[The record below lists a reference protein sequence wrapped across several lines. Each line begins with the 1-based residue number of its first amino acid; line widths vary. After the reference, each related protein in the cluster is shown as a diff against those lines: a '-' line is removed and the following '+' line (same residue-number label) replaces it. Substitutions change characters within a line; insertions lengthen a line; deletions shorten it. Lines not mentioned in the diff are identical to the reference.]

1 MANGYGISN
10 WQDAHEINRELKALT
25 DKPIYCVSEDALKDV
40 LNHFETKCVKSKEI
54 TTEAKK
60 YIPGGVQHNLAFN
73 YPFPMCMERA
83 NGAYLYD
90 RDGNEYIDFL
100 QAGGPTILGSNFPA
114 VKEKVFELLNNC
126 GPVTGLFHEGEL
138 LLAKKINELMPNC
151 EMFRMLGSGTE
162 SVMAAIRVARC
173 ATKKK
178 RVIKCG
184 GAYHGW
190 SDQMVY
196 GLKIPG
202 SRQFLESH
210 GIPGSYNKTDE
221 IRPNDLA
228 MLEKMLKKNA
238 LRGGTAAVIVEPVGP
253 ESGTRPIDMDYNLKA
268 RILAKKYGA
277 LFIFDEVVT
286 GFRVGI
292 HGAAGYFFKEN
303 YGYDYND
310 EKALVDG
317 KEWIIEDKKLEN
329 GKVVK
334 FKRPATN
341 RDMYPDLTVFGKIV
355 AGGYPS
361 AGGVGGKREY
371 VSLMAAGLAG
381 MGKKAYVGGTLAA
394 NPLSSYAGYLAICEI
409 EKNNACEKAGHAGD
423 RLAAGLKELIKKY
436 NLPYVVYNQGSI
448 VHLECTGAMSF
459 DFSNMSLLGSVIPML
474 KKKPEMLR
482 RKVAMEQMGAA
493 YMANGIV
500 TLAGSRLYTSMADT
514 DEIIDEALRRFDNVF
529 KTVVKCENNERFE
542 KKPH

>member
-1 MANGYGISN
+1 MANGYGISK
-10 WQDAHEINRELKALT
+10 WEDAKQINAELKNLT
-25 DKPIYCVSEDALKDV
+25 SQPIYCVSEDALKQILD
-40 LNHFETKCVKSKEI
+40 HFNTKCAKSKEI

-73 YPFPMCMERA
+73 YPFPMCMEKA
-83 NGAYLYD
+83 AGAYLYD

-100 QAGGPTILGSNFPA
+100 QAGGPTILGSNFEP
-114 VKEKVFELLNNC
+114 VREKVFELLNNC

-138 LLAKKINELMPNC
+138 LLAKKINELMPAC

-173 ATKKK
+173 ATKHK
-178 RVIKCG
+178 RVIKVG

-210 GIPGSYNKTDE
+210 GIPGSYGKTDE
-221 IRPNDLA
+221 VRPNDIK
-228 MLEKMLKKNA
+228 MLEEMLRKNKM
-238 LRGGTAAVIVEPVGP
+238 RGGTAAVIVEPVGP

-286 GFRVGI
+286 GFRVGV
-292 HGAAGYFFKEN
+292 HGAAGYFFEEN
-303 YGYDYND
+303 YGY
-310 EKALVDG
+310 KVDDTPVFLNG
-317 KEWIIEDKKLEN
+317 KPWIV

-334 FKRPATN
+334 FKRQGTG

-409 EKNNACEKAGHAGD
+409 EKNNACEKAGRAGD
-423 RLAAGLKELIKKY
+423 RLAAGLKQLVKKY

-448 VHLECTGAMSF
+448 VHLECTGAMSY
-459 DFSNMSLLGSVIPML
+459 DFSNMSLLGSIIPML

-529 KTVVKCENNERFE
+529 KTVVKCEDPTRFE
-542 KKPH
+542 KKK